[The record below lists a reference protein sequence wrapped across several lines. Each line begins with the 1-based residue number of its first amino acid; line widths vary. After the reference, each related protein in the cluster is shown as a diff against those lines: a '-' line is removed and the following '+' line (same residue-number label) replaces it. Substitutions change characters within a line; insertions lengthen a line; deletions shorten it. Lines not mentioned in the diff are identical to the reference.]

1 MYKRQPDDNTLFVMP
16 TKYADKVIKN
26 SNGNINYIEEKLGFP
41 KGYFKYGGGLVRIDI
56 EDLSDLD
63 LRLPSGNETGAN
75 SLWIP
80 GGETSGGV
88 PEAILNTV
96 PLDKTRVSRIGI
108 K

>member
-1 MYKRQPDDNTLFVMP
+1 MGVPDDNTLFAMP
-16 TKYADKVIKN
+16 TKYADKVVQN
-26 SNGNINYIEEKLGFP
+26 YNGNINYIAEKLGFP
-41 KGYFKYGGGLVRIDI
+41 KGYFKYGRGIVRIDI

-63 LRLPSGNETGAN
+63 LRLLSGNEIGAN

-80 GGETSGGV
+80 GGETSVGV
-88 PEAILNTV
+88 TDAFLYTV